1 MTTLVQVLKTLRTR
15 LAAAGLLA
23 AGAALVAAAQDASG
37 TGATLV
43 DCSTSDLQTAIDN
56 APPGATLAVSGM
68 CLGSYT
74 IGKNLTLVGR
84 GPAVLDGQQAGTVL
98 TISAGATVGLS
109 QMTITDGNGNG
120 TGFAGDGG
128 GIENSGT
135 LTVSESA
142 VSNSAASNGG
152 GIFNDSNAALTLNQT
167 TVSGNS
173 GTVFGG
179 GIYNNGMM
187 TLNQSSVSENSAT
200 YGGGGIFSCC
210 GFSPVTLIQSTISDN
225 AATTGSGGGI
235 FNLLDDETLSHTTV
249 SGNTASLEGG
259 GINNNAGTTTL
270 NYSVVTNNTALLG
283 ESGSYGGG
291 IFDFSGVVPLYKSTV
306 SGNNPDNCDPAGN
319 VSDCT
324 G

>member
-98 TISAGATVGLS
+98 TISSGATVGLS

-135 LTVSESA
+135 LTVS
-142 VSNSAASNGG
+142 
-152 GIFNDSNAALTLNQT
+152 
-167 TVSGNS
+167 
-173 GTVFGG
+173 
-179 GIYNNGMM
+179 
-187 TLNQSSVSENSAT
+187 
-200 YGGGGIFSCC
+200 
-210 GFSPVTLIQSTISDN
+210 
-225 AATTGSGGGI
+225 
-235 FNLLDDETLSHTTV
+235 
-249 SGNTASLEGG
+249 
-259 GINNNAGTTTL
+259 
-270 NYSVVTNNTALLG
+270 
-283 ESGSYGGG
+283 
-291 IFDFSGVVPLYKSTV
+291 
-306 SGNNPDNCDPAGN
+306 
-319 VSDCT
+319 
-324 G
+324 